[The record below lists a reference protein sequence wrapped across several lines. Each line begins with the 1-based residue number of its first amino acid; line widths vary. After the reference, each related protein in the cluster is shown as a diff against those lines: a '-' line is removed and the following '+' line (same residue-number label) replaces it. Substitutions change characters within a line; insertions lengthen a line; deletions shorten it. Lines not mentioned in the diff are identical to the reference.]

1 MLHEALLATHASP
14 GYFLSRPDCSG
25 SLDDYWRVLREA
37 GHLTAEK
44 MAKFQNPI
52 TATPLHLPGLV
63 NGQLLL
69 YGFFC

>member
-1 MLHEALLATHASP
+1 MIIEPAL
-14 GYFLSRPDCSG
+14 FLSPSLYSG
-25 SLDDYWRVLREA
+25 KLDDYWRVLREA
-37 GHLTAEK
+37 GNLNAEK